1 MYVLANTKHTWLMD
15 HVMHPSL
22 ALLDPQVPPL
32 GLRHQVGL
40 GYTFC
45 DVFGQHYMSAKL
57 YNVTINWTPV
67 QFVLGGHATVTQHEA
82 NKCQS

>member
-1 MYVLANTKHTWLMD
+1 MD

-40 GYTFC
+40 GYALC
-45 DVFGQHYMSAKL
+45 DVFGQHYVSVL
-57 YNVTINWTPV
+57 I
-67 QFVLGGHATVTQHEA
+67 FVVVVFVRVVDLFVRHGEGRI
-82 NKCQS
+82 